1 MSKYPPANSESDETA
16 SNTNRPV
23 YRDPKEWRHP
33 TSVWAVLK
41 SAAVVLSLLVTLAWL
56 NRAYLLERLKPNEP
70 NVKQGVVEDTGEA
83 AKGRIP
89 IESAIGLRQTE
100 ALHSEV
106 SSPAGKIENS
116 EAGESVNNTIAAKK
130 RPEVASAVSSEPPS
144 VPPPVVPPQPPVLES
159 VKREMSPQ
167 ERLERS
173 LFAVVVRSATSEPGL
188 RVGTAWA
195 VSERQLGTSGSL
207 VLFLQ
212 QSKSE
217 FPIVTVQRVFD
228 GEEHPVTTS
237 IVHSECQRKTE
248 RMQKLGAQIENA
260 RRQLESATAMTGSD
274 DDPPDAKTVD
284 PESAETLAEKIIT
297 LEDQWFVTAEDMI
310 HFDAGLLETAAS
322 VTADQDGIAL
332 PFAVAKPSR
341 LASVTIAGA
350 AFGHDQSVLVES
362 SRLPLL
368 NLECTLESLV
378 AYSGDAIPRLVLK
391 CSPEHIQQNWLGA
404 PVLDSSG
411 QVIGFYSRP
420 TPSLNPETPPDG
432 NHCDIVSIERVASL
446 LSSE

>member
-1 MSKYPPANSESDETA
+1 MSKYPPANSESDATA

-23 YRDPKEWRHP
+23 YRDPKEWRQP
-33 TSVWAVLK
+33 ISVRAVLK
-41 SAAVVLSLLVTLAWL
+41 SAAVILSLLFILGWL
-56 NRAYLLERLKPNEP
+56 NRAYLMERLKPNESK
-70 NVKQGVVEDTGEA
+70 VKQGVVEDTEEA
-83 AKGRIP
+83 AKRRIP
-89 IESAIGLRQTE
+89 IETEMALRQTE

-106 SSPAGKIENS
+106 SSPAGKTENS
-116 EAGESVNNTIAAKK
+116 EAGESVKNAIAAKK
-130 RPEVASAVSSEPPS
+130 RPEVASAVSSEPAS
-144 VPPPVVPPQPPVLES
+144 VPPPVVPPQSSVLES

-173 LFAVVVRSATSEPGL
+173 LFAVVVRSAKSEPGL

-237 IVHSECQRKTE
+237 LVHSECQRKTE
-248 RMQKLGAQIENA
+248 RMQKLGGQIENA
-260 RRQLESATAMTGSD
+260 RRQLETTTAITGSD
-274 DDPPDAKTVD
+274 DDPSDAETVD
-284 PESAETLAEKIIT
+284 PVSAETLAEKIIS
-297 LEDQWFVTAEDMI
+297 LEDQWFVVAEDMI
-310 HFDAGLLETAAS
+310 HFDAGLLETDAS
-322 VTADQDGIAL
+322 VTDDQDGVAL
-332 PFAVAKPSR
+332 PFTVEKPSR

-350 AFGHDQSVLVES
+350 AFAHEQSVLVES

-368 NLECTLESLV
+368 NLECTLDSLV
-378 AYSGDAIPRLVLK
+378 AYAGDAIPRLVLQ
-391 CSPEHIQQNWLGA
+391 CSPEHIHQNWVGA

-411 QVIGFYSRP
+411 QVIGVYSRP

-432 NHCDIVSIERVASL
+432 NHCDIVSIERVVSL